1 MHERYA
7 YPALVFLL
15 LALGRPAVAVTW
27 VAFAITFLL
36 DLVVAVP
43 PEGWSIP
50 AVRTLSIVGSIA
62 MIVIAVGVMILL
74 VARGG
79 VEREPRVSL

>member
-1 MHERYA
+1 M
-7 YPALVFLL
+7 FLL

-36 DLVVAVP
+36 NLVVAVP

-50 AVRTLSIVGSIA
+50 EVRTLSIAGSVA

-79 VEREPRVSL
+79 MEREPRVSL